1 MKRMTGILCCGVA
14 AALLILAAGCGP
26 NTVDECLNA
35 GAAYGA
41 NGDWKKALKMAER
54 AESLSENS
62 VPALVLRAIAHEK
75 LGERDL
81 ALDAARQ
88 AATLN
93 PESFVA
99 QYTLGRLYAAD
110 PTRYSDA
117 LAPLTRAAK
126 LRNFRDRNTLI
137 LLANTT
143 AALRSPSAG
152 NWLNFL
158 VRVAPEIGSDPAY
171 RNLLGIVLT
180 RARKLDSARQEFTQ
194 AYQQDRSNP
203 MVVYNI
209 GVFFDRYA
217 ANPRAGRQFY
227 QAFLRLAGDDPQYAD
242 LKSRVSAQ
250 LTQMR

>member
-1 MKRMTGILCCGVA
+1 MKHMTGLLCGAAA
-14 AALLILAAGCGP
+14 AALLFLAVGCGP
-26 NTVDECLNA
+26 DTVDECLNA

-41 NGDWKKALKMAER
+41 KGDWKKALKMAER
-54 AESLSENS
+54 AESLAENN
-62 VPALVLRAIAHEK
+62 VPALVLRAIAHEQ

-88 AATLN
+88 AAALN
-93 PESFVA
+93 PENFAA

-126 LRNFRDRNTLI
+126 LRNFRDKNTLV
-137 LLANTT
+137 LLSNTT

-158 VRVAPEIGSDPAY
+158 LRVAPETGNDPAY
-171 RNLLGIVLT
+171 RNLLGIVRT
-180 RARKLDSARQEFTQ
+180 HARKFDLARQEFTR
-194 AYQQDRSNP
+194 AYQLDRSNP
-203 MVVYNI
+203 LVVYNI

-217 ANPRAGRQFY
+217 SNPRAGAQFY
-227 QAFLRLAGDDPQYAD
+227 NAFLRLAGEDARYAEM
-242 LKSRVSAQ
+242 KKQVSARLAQ
-250 LTQMR
+250 LR

>member
-1 MKRMTGILCCGVA
+1 MKRMTGILCCGAA
-14 AALLILAAGCGP
+14 AALLFLAAGCGP
-26 NTVDECLNA
+26 GTVDECLNA

-62 VPALVLRAIAHEK
+62 VPALVLRAIAHEQ

-88 AATLN
+88 AASLN
-93 PESFVA
+93 PESFAA

-110 PTRYSDA
+110 STRYSDA

-126 LRNFRDRNTLI
+126 LRNFRDRNTLV
-137 LLANTT
+137 LLSNTT

-158 VRVAPEIGSDPAY
+158 VRVAPETGNDPAY
-171 RNLLGIVLT
+171 RNLLGIVRT
-180 RARKLDSARQEFTQ
+180 RARKLDLAKEEFTR
-194 AYQQDRSNP
+194 AYQLDRSNP
-203 MVVYNI
+203 TVVCNI

-217 ANPRAGRQFY
+217 SNPRAGAQFY
-227 QAFLRLAGDDPQYAD
+227 RAFLRLAGEDPRYAD
-242 LKSRVSAQ
+242 LKSRVSARLAQ
-250 LTQMR
+250 LR